1 MRALIKMNTMET
13 AIVDVVLKRNI
24 RGGYTARD
32 IERDLMCSLN
42 AAGGVN
48 KVIKVHLLRN

>member
-1 MRALIKMNTMET
+1 MRAVITIDTMET
-13 AIVDVVLKRNI
+13 AIVDVVLKQGI

-32 IERDLMCSLN
+32 IERDLMRSLN
-42 AAGGVN
+42 DAGGVN